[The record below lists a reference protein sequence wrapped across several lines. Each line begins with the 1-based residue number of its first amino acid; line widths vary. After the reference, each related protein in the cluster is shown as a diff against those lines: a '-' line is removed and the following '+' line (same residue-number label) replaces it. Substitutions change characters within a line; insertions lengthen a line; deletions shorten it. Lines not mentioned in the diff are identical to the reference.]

1 MDGYPWYP
9 FGAFTYKQASFP
21 NVWFRL
27 QKGMVLIQGLPD
39 SEWTKADLVALA
51 KPFGTPS
58 DVVIARGC
66 QKVGFLRGLLAQN
79 AVV

>member
-1 MDGYPWYP
+1 
-9 FGAFTYKQASFP
+9 
-21 NVWFRL
+21 
-27 QKGMVLIQGLPD
+27 MVLIQGLPD

-66 QKVGFLRGLLAQN
+66 QKVGVLRGLLAQN